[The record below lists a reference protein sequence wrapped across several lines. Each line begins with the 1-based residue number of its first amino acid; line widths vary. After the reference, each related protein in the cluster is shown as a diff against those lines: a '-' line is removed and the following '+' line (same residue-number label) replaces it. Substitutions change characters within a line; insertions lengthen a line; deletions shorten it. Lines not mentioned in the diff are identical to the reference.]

1 MGDKPGHYWDLREA
15 RWVKFEPP
23 VVELPEQAEPVDDRL
38 RAEHDDSR
46 RAEHDDSWRAEHD
59 DSRRAEHDDQVA
71 AP

>member
-46 RAEHDDSWRAEHD
+46 RAEHDD
-59 DSRRAEHDDQVA
+59 QVA